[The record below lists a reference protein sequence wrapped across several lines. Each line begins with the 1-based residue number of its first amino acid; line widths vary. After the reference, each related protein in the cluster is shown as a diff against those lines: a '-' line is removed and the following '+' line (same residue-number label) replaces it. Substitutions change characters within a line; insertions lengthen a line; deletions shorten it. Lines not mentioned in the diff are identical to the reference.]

1 MHVDSN
7 QSIYIC
13 IYNFNGH
20 DFKINANMT
29 CESKDVIYVIT
40 CAGCNEY
47 YIWET
52 SNTLHARVRVHK
64 QHINLPEYR
73 QINLSAHLETWEKNN
88 SLFSHS
94 ISLKTPVLSRDEK
107 KKNTLFVL

>member
-1 MHVDSN
+1 MHVDYN

-13 IYNFNGH
+13 IYNFNGR

-29 CESKDVIYVIT
+29 CESKDVIYVMT
-40 CAGCNEY
+40 CAGYNEY

-52 SNTLHARVRVHK
+52 SNTLRTRVHK

-73 QINLSAHLETWEKNN
+73 QINLSAHLETCAK
-88 SLFSHS
+88 
-94 ISLKTPVLSRDEK
+94 KTVLYFPI
-107 KKNTLFVL
+107 L